1 MDANLH
7 LTGVSTFT
15 GLIDVNGGI
24 NVTTAKIED
33 LTDNRIVI
41 SGTSGELED
50 DGNLTFDG
58 TGLVIGGSSHLE
70 C

>member
-7 LTGVSTFT
+7 LTGLSTFT
-15 GLIDVNGGI
+15 GLIDANGGI

-41 SGTSGELED
+41 
-50 DGNLTFDG
+50 NWY
-58 TGLVIGGSSHLE
+58 
-70 C
+70 